1 MNRAT
6 LGVLHDAPLRLCCEK
21 VLGFKMVKWIKAIE
35 LVRDLAD
42 LGAGQGGYNEGHEI
56 NGCRMPI

>member
-1 MNRAT
+1 MNRPT
-6 LGVLHDAPLRLCCEK
+6 LGVLHGTPLRLCCEK

-56 NGCRMPI
+56 NGYRMPI